1 MKITSVLQVKR
12 DSIIDIV
19 TTIEFKCTYLA
30 RLTITKHKYYEKFHG
45 INFMKKELLRE
56 QVKIDV
62 FEGRKMLFIKFMP
75 EN

>member
-1 MKITSVLQVKR
+1 M
-12 DSIIDIV
+12 
-19 TTIEFKCTYLA
+19 
-30 RLTITKHKYYEKFHG
+30 TKHKFHEKFHG